1 MAATVIGR
9 GQELDAIEA
18 FLREAELGP
27 RALVLSG
34 EAGIGK
40 TALWEAGV
48 DEARSRS
55 ASVLTCRGVE
65 VEASLSF
72 AGLSELVMPV
82 FEEIAPALLPPRR
95 RALEVALLRVEPGD
109 LAPDPHAIGL
119 ALLDEE
125 RLHEGILEGWTPHH
139 SETERLVKIHL
150 ANYFAGALLLPYED
164 FHDEARRT
172 RYDIELLTSIFDSSY
187 ETVAHRVCNLA
198 DPSRRGLPFYFMRVD
213 VAGNVSNDNG
223 DRTGDFIYYTEV
235 TSQPAE

>member
-65 VEASLSF
+65 LEASLSF

-95 RALEVALLRVEPGD
+95 RARSSPLNAQDACATGVARKVRASHGPVSERSRAIYSLGHLDRRGIRGDHAPRARTAAVEPNTDRTDARQDPRRPGSCRRSGHLRV
-109 LAPDPHAIGL
+109 
-119 ALLDEE
+119 
-125 RLHEGILEGWTPHH
+125 
-139 SETERLVKIHL
+139 
-150 ANYFAGALLLPYED
+150 
-164 FHDEARRT
+164 
-172 RYDIELLTSIFDSSY
+172 
-187 ETVAHRVCNLA
+187 
-198 DPSRRGLPFYFMRVD
+198 
-213 VAGNVSNDNG
+213 
-223 DRTGDFIYYTEV
+223 
-235 TSQPAE
+235 